1 MRNIKFLS
9 EYMNEYK
16 DDYVLIGGN
25 ACALN
30 FELAEVEFRATEDLD
45 IVLLIDGQ
53 NEEFYEHLSN
63 FLIEHDYK
71 GKVFNNG
78 SNVGGSAY
86 RFIRANSAAIDFPA
100 QIELFSKKPTYFDE
114 TKSKKLHITPIE
126 THDGI
131 SNFSAILLD
140 DHVYDFILKSK
151 IEINDIS
158 TVTLECLLGLKS
170 IAWHANEVLLSQ
182 GQSKEV
188 NVVKHPADMLRISSI
203 IEAIDFHYPEMI
215 YTSLTESYKEFE
227 KGDILRRIQDP
238 SLDVQAYLNYY
249 SSHAKLA
256 S

>member
-16 DDYVLIGGN
+16 NDYVLIGGN

-30 FELAEVEFRATEDLD
+30 FELAGVEIRATEDLD
-45 IVLLIDGQ
+45 IVLLIDDQ
-53 NEEFYEHLSN
+53 NEKFYEHLSN

-71 GKVFNNG
+71 GKVFKG

-86 RFIRANSAAIDFPA
+86 RFIRTNSAAVDLPA

-114 TKSKKLHITPIE
+114 NESKHLHITPIE
-126 THDGI
+126 TPDGI
-131 SNFSAILLD
+131 SDFSAILLD

-158 TVTLECLLGLKS
+158 TVSLECLLGLKS

-188 NVVKHPADMLRISSI
+188 NVVKHPADMLRISGI
-203 IEAIDFHYPEMI
+203 IEAIDFYYPEMI
-215 YTSLTESYKEFE
+215 FKSLTESYTEFE
-227 KGDILRRIQDP
+227 KGDIISRIEDP
-238 SLDVQAYLNYY
+238 SLNAQAYLIYY
-249 SSHAKLA
+249 SSYAKLA